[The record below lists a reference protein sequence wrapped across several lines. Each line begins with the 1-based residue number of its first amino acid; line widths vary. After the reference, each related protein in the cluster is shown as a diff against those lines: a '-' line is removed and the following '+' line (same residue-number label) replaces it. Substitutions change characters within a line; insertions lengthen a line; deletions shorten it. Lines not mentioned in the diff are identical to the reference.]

1 MICKR
6 CGKEIPNG
14 SDFCLFCG
22 LTVEKNSQQQYAPNN
37 AYQQGANQPYQNMNS
52 QPQYN
57 NYGAPQQ
64 YNPAY
69 QGPVNTDPAMAAKNV
84 TFGEAVKGLF
94 KNYANFKGRASKSE
108 FWFTYLAVFLANM
121 VISTGL
127 GTIIGLIVGITGN
140 EELVFLSFLTYIPA
154 IALFIPMLAAA
165 VRRFHDIGYPGTRY
179 FMALIPFA
187 GFIIFLIDMCKES
200 DPNDNQWGPA
210 ARNNFNSNQYQN
222 NYGGYNNGG
231 NYNPDNNFG
240 NNNFS
245 GNNFNNNNYNN
256 SNNW

>member
-6 CGKEIPNG
+6 CGKEIPYG

-37 AYQQGANQPYQNMNS
+37 AYQQGVNQPYQNMNG

-64 YNPAY
+64 YGSAAR
-69 QGPVNTDPAMAAKNV
+69 GPVNTDPAMAAKKV
-84 TFGEAVKGLF
+84 TFGEAIKGLF

-108 FWFTYLAVFLANM
+108 FWYTYLAVAIANS
-121 VISTGL
+121 VVSFVF
-127 GTIIGLIVGITGN
+127 GTILGVIIVVTGN
-140 EELVFLSFLTYIPA
+140 DELIFLSFFTYIPA
-154 IALFIPMLAAA
+154 IALYIPVIAAT
-165 VRRFHDIGYPGTRY
+165 VRRFHDIGYSGTRY
-179 FMALIPFA
+179 FITLIPFA
-187 GFIIFLIDMCKES
+187 GFIIFLIDMCKDS

-210 ARNNFNSNQYQN
+210 ARNDFNPNQYQN

-240 NNNFS
+240 NNNFNS
-245 GNNFNNNNYNN
+245 FNNNNVN
-256 SNNW
+256 NNW